1 MHCFGMCSHG
11 LQVWAA
17 DLYGLPVALKL
28 PGTRATEDGSS
39 QGSDED
45 EDEDAGAAARFLHD
59 EAVVLEALRP
69 LQGVHIPR
77 LIAYGSIVT
86 AVSVAM
92 SGVYMA
98 LHMTRDRKEGGLKLP
113 TRLCEALRG

>member
-1 MHCFGMCSHG
+1 M
-11 LQVWAA
+11 
-17 DLYGLPVALKL
+17 PVALKL

-45 EDEDAGAAARFLHD
+45 EGAGAAARFLHD

-98 LHMTRDRKEGGLKLP
+98 LHMTHAP
-113 TRLCEALRG
+113 VIS